1 MASKKKAVKPVARIK
16 SIAARIKGVKI
27 KRPEGQKARVR
38 REKIEKVK
46 KPAIK
51 KVVEEEKPALELLDV
66 DTELVELAQKMAGG
80 EIETLAEFGE
90 HAVFECPEGYQEQ
103 KRYWITKPYTW
114 VVILFN
120 PEKNER
126 IYYLVEPSL
135 TPSEKIVLELLHKH
149 LLDRL
154 QYDDKKLKERDVT
167 LTDKAVELLDEY
179 GILVDEGTLKKLIY
193 YLKRNYIGYGKIDA
207 LLKDHR
213 IEDIS
218 CDGVGV
224 PLFLYHQD
232 YQNIRTNV
240 VYGEA
245 IELNLFVGRLAEK
258 CGKQISLGKP
268 TVEATLPQGYRLQAT
283 IGTEVTTKG
292 STFTIRKYREE
303 PFTPVDL
310 ITYKTFSPEMLAYIW
325 MAAENKRNILIVG
338 GTASGKT
345 STLNAIS
352 LFMPPDAKIISIEDT
367 RELSLYQEN
376 WVASITRPGHGDKA
390 ISMYDLLT
398 QALRQRPEIIIVGE
412 VRGHEALTLFQAMTT
427 GHTVYSTMHA
437 GSVQE
442 MVYRL
447 EGAPINTPHHM
458 LTALDIV
465 CIQLLTHVKDTRV
478 RRNQSIVEI
487 RGVDPETSGLVTNR
501 LFERDPL
508 TDRFEMVGDSLVM
521 SEIMR
526 ERGWSALRIKE
537 ELDNRR
543 RVLEYLVKKN
553 IHHIEDVSNIIRQF
567 YFEPKKVM
575 EQIGL
580 KESESRVESTRK

>member
-51 KVVEEEKPALELLDV
+51 KVVEEGKPALELLDV

-126 IYYLVEPSL
+126 IYYLVQPSL
-135 TPSEKIVLELLHKH
+135 TPSEKTVLELLHKH

-154 QYDDKKLKERDVT
+154 QYDDKMLKERDVT

-390 ISMYDLLT
+390 ITMYDLLT
-398 QALRQRPEIIIVGE
+398 QSLRQRPEIIIVGE
-412 VRGHEALTLFQAMTT
+412 
-427 GHTVYSTMHA
+427 
-437 GSVQE
+437 
-442 MVYRL
+442 
-447 EGAPINTPHHM
+447 
-458 LTALDIV
+458 
-465 CIQLLTHVKDTRV
+465 
-478 RRNQSIVEI
+478 
-487 RGVDPETSGLVTNR
+487 
-501 LFERDPL
+501 
-508 TDRFEMVGDSLVM
+508 
-521 SEIMR
+521 
-526 ERGWSALRIKE
+526 
-537 ELDNRR
+537 
-543 RVLEYLVKKN
+543 
-553 IHHIEDVSNIIRQF
+553 
-567 YFEPKKVM
+567 
-575 EQIGL
+575 
-580 KESESRVESTRK
+580 

>member
-1 MASKKKAVKPVARIK
+1 MASKEKAVKP
-16 SIAARIKGVKI
+16 AARIKGVET
-27 KRPEGQKARVR
+27 KRPEGKKAWFR
-38 REKIEKVK
+38 RKKVEKVK

-51 KVVEEEKPALELLDV
+51 KVAEEGKPAIELLDV
-66 DTELVELAQKMAGG
+66 DTELVELEKKMAGG
-80 EIETLAEFGE
+80 AIEALAKFEE
-90 HAVFECPEGYQEQ
+90 HATFECPEGYQEQ
-103 KRYWITKPYTW
+103 ARYWITEPYAW

-126 IYYLVEPSL
+126 IYSLIEPSL
-135 TPSEKIVLELLHKH
+135 TPSEKAVLELLHKH
-149 LLDRL
+149 MLDRL
-154 QYDDKKLKERDVT
+154 IYHDKLKARDTT
-167 LTDKAVELLDEY
+167 LMEKAVELIDEY
-179 GILVDEGTLKKLIY
+179 GISVDEGTLKKLIY

-218 CDGVGV
+218 CDGVGI

-240 VYGEA
+240 VFGDA
-245 IELNLFVGRLAEK
+245 IELNLFVGGLTEK
-258 CGKQISLGKP
+258 AGKQISLGKP

-292 STFTIRKYREE
+292 ATFTIRKYREE

-310 ITYKTFSPEMLAYIW
+310 IKYRTFSPEMLAYIW
-325 MAAENKRNILIVG
+325 LAAENKRNILIVG

-376 WVASITRPGHGDKA
+376 WVASITRPAHGEKA
-390 ISMYDLLT
+390 ITMYDLLT

-437 GSVQE
+437 GSIQE

-447 EGAPINTPHHM
+447 EGEPINTPHHM

-465 CIQLLTHVKDTRV
+465 CVQLLTHVKDARV
-478 RRNQSIVEI
+478 RRNQSTVEI

-501 LFERDPL
+501 LFERDPI
-508 TDRFEMVGDSLVM
+508 TDRFEMIGDSLVM
-521 SEIMR
+521 NEIMR

-537 ELDNRR
+537 ELENRR

-553 IHHIEDVSNIIRQF
+553 IHNIEDVSNIIRQF

-580 KESESRVESTRK
+580 KESESRVKEARK